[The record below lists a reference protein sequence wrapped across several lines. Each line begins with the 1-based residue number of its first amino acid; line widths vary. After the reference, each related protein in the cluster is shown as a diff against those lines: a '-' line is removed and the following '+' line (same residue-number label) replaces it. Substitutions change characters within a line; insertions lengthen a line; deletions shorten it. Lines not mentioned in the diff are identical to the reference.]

1 MPSPQTSVSTPIDTT
16 TKKEEEEEEV
26 ESWNQ
31 ETTSTNNSNRVVVP
45 STKSTVTTL
54 HFQSGL
60 SLPVSGTSRTRE
72 QVLKNNTTTATT
84 TTTTTTLLHEVPSFH
99 ILKDEQRK
107 KKAMKAVLESKTAAS
122 QALSSPTTTTT
133 LEPLANAEQELL
145 KHVRLI
151 FPSALQIFNNNTN
164 TTLDAELITLD
175 PDFLVSSNH
184 TIFLRMA
191 NTIIQKEQ
199 QKINNNKKSNG
210 VFLKE
215 KRLEQ
220 SSFHDWPQWFKKC
233 CLTSSLSI
241 SSLLLA
247 AIEVSIY
254 KSYIQEKNKQQH
266 KKKNNNTPKQKV
278 LPELTLDPLHHH
290 VTNHSLPSLLQS
302 WSRLHG
308 LKNLSHGS
316 AANVRQLVRQLI
328 SMSHA
333 DQRQRGAM
341 TAANSFHIDDLLLV
355 SLPFFF
361 FFTSFCDYS
370 PTTTTNCHPANEPLQ
385 RWNGVIA
392 QGKDYVTQLLK
403 KLDLEEIALTKNSQK
418 NNNNNNNNNNNII
431 LDHNTVSANMSA
443 KENTQK
449 TKDNNNNSNEGE
461 SSKNNNNN
469 DTTTTTSE
477 FKNGSSGSGT
487 PQENSKQSSSKKKKK
502 NKKKKVRSR

>member
-1 MPSPQTSVSTPIDTT
+1 MEGIESVSLDVLMDIYSRYLPVDHMPSPQTSVSTPIDTT

-72 QVLKNNTTTATT
+72 QVLKNNNTTTT

-151 FPSALQIFNNNTN
+151 FPSALQIFNNSTN
-164 TTLDAELITLD
+164 TTFDAELITLD
-175 PDFLVSSNH
+175 PDFLSSNH

-199 QKINNNKKSNG
+199 QKITTNNPNKKSNG

-215 KRLEQ
+215 KRLDQ
-220 SSFHDWPQWFKKC
+220 SFHDWPQWFKKS
-233 CLTSSLSI
+233 CLTSSSLSI

-290 VTNHSLPSLLQS
+290 PYQ
-302 WSRLHG
+302 
-308 LKNLSHGS
+308 
-316 AANVRQLVRQLI
+316 
-328 SMSHA
+328 
-333 DQRQRGAM
+333 
-341 TAANSFHIDDLLLV
+341 
-355 SLPFFF
+355 
-361 FFTSFCDYS
+361 
-370 PTTTTNCHPANEPLQ
+370 
-385 RWNGVIA
+385 
-392 QGKDYVTQLLK
+392 
-403 KLDLEEIALTKNSQK
+403 
-418 NNNNNNNNNNNII
+418 
-431 LDHNTVSANMSA
+431 
-443 KENTQK
+443 
-449 TKDNNNNSNEGE
+449 
-461 SSKNNNNN
+461 
-469 DTTTTTSE
+469 
-477 FKNGSSGSGT
+477 
-487 PQENSKQSSSKKKKK
+487 
-502 NKKKKVRSR
+502 